1 MTNHVDGYVDKDE
14 INLTYNHEIDYHV
27 ITYSLKVIGAVQS
40 IAAKDLEEVLSKDA
54 VLSLGLATYALEHN
68 A

>member
-1 MTNHVDGYVDKDE
+1 MK
-14 INLTYNHEIDYHV
+14 IRMKMIFIILKLI